1 MSRYS
6 SPKIF
11 WRILTLT
18 FFLYSTETLYAQ
30 TLITGME
37 YVTINDDAAIYIQNG
52 KTEDDREIEK
62 IAREKCNTENE
73 TTLYTKEKLVKHQI
87 KIAKS
92 SKNKSRTIDNTSDYQ
107 EIEIYNSPFDND
119 SSVSI
124 SSGKL
129 FLACSVDLQWRAA
142 GIVEKSYFILYNVR
156 EVFRI
161 LWNNGISFP
170 DNTSSC
176 HSGRAPPSC

>member
-1 MSRYS
+1 M
-6 SPKIF
+6 
-11 WRILTLT
+11 LT

-30 TLITGME
+30 TLITGLE
-37 YVTINDDAAIYIQNG
+37 YLTINDDAVIYIQNG
-52 KTEDDREIEK
+52 KAEDDREIEK
-62 IAREKCNTENE
+62 IASEKCNTENE

-87 KIAKS
+87 KIAKL
-92 SKNKSRTIDNTSDYQ
+92 SKNKSRIIDDTSDYQ
-107 EIEIYNSPFDND
+107 EMEIYNSPYDND
-119 SSVSI
+119 YSVSI

-129 FLACSVDLQWRAA
+129 FLACSVDLQWRTA

-161 LWNNGISFP
+161 FRNNGISFP
-170 DNTSSC
+170 DNTGSC